1 MSNNRNRGYNR
12 GYYRN
17 NNANTNTNNTNTN
30 NTNNTNTN
38 NSGIN
43 NRYVSS
49 DQRYL
54 LDFYMNLYNQTSR
67 QIDLLYSSLDEI
79 RHNIDNISGV
89 NEIISNNS
97 PVRTPISIPA
107 PVPAPI
113 PAPPVPIPAPA
124 QLPQTTS
131 GRRRRNRSSHYNFG
145 SNQDTD
151 NAYNYRYL
159 VYNIPSR
166 AATTQTSTSDYNSIF
181 GLLRNFYDR
190 VPVAPT
196 QEILNTATRVCQ
208 FSDILNPLNS
218 SCPITLDRFENNSSV
233 TLLLGC
239 NHIFTPTSINLWF
252 RSNVLCPVCRHDIR
266 TPITNNVAPP
276 NNDNT
281 NDVDSNED
289 YNNDDYNHD
298 YGYEESKEEEQE
310 EQEEELEETKEDPSQ
325 PINNNH
331 SNSSTSFNER
341 NSNRNNIDDS
351 YNALRD
357 VAQSML
363 TQLLTSGTNDNIFYD
378 ASSNPQLLS
387 RFSSRF

>member
-17 NNANTNTNNTNTN
+17 NNNTNN
-30 NTNNTNTN
+30 NNTNTN
-38 NSGIN
+38 NSDVN

-79 RHNIDNISGV
+79 RHNMDNISGV
-89 NEIISNNS
+89 NEIISHNS
-97 PVRTPISIPA
+97 PVRTSIPIPIPVPVPTPISIPA
-107 PVPAPI
+107 P
-113 PAPPVPIPAPA
+113 PVTA

-196 QEILNTATRVCQ
+196 QEILNTSTRVCQ

-218 SCPITLDRFENNSSV
+218 SCPITLDRFENNSNV
-233 TLLLGC
+233 TILLGC
-239 NHIFTPTSINLWF
+239 NHIFTPTSINSWF

-281 NDVDSNED
+281 NNVDINED
-289 YNNDDYNHD
+289 DDNDDYNHD
-298 YGYEESKEEEQE
+298 YGYEESKEEE
-310 EQEEELEETKEDPSQ
+310 EELEETKEDVPP
-325 PINNNH
+325 PINNNN

-341 NSNRNNIDDS
+341 NSNRNNTDDS

-363 TQLLTSGTNDNIFYD
+363 TQLFTSGTNDNIFYD

-387 RFSSRF
+387 RFSTRF

>member
-17 NNANTNTNNTNTN
+17 NNNTNN
-30 NTNNTNTN
+30 NNTNTN
-38 NSGIN
+38 NSDVN

-107 PVPAPI
+107 RAPI
-113 PAPPVPIPAPA
+113 PTPPVTSPAPA

-145 SNQDTD
+145 SNHDTD

-196 QEILNTATRVCQ
+196 QEILNTSTRVCQ

-239 NHIFTPTSINLWF
+239 NHIFTPTSINSWF

-281 NDVDSNED
+281 NNDDSNED

-298 YGYEESKEEEQE
+298 YGYEESKEEEL
-310 EQEEELEETKEDPSQ
+310 EEELEETKEDPVQ
-325 PINNNH
+325 PINNNN
-331 SNSSTSFNER
+331 SNSSTLFNER
-341 NSNRNNIDDS
+341 NSNRNNIDES

-363 TQLLTSGTNDNIFYD
+363 TQLFTSGTNDNIFYD

-387 RFSSRF
+387 RFSTRF

>member
-17 NNANTNTNNTNTN
+17 NNTNNTNN
-30 NTNNTNTN
+30 NNTNTN

-79 RHNIDNISGV
+79 RHNMDNISGV

-97 PVRTPISIPA
+97 PVRTS
-107 PVPAPI
+107 VPAPI
-113 PAPPVPIPAPA
+113 PAPIPIPIPAPPVTAPAPA
-124 QLPQTTS
+124 QLPQTTG
-131 GRRRRNRSSHYNFG
+131 GRRRRNRSIHYNFG

-159 VYNIPSR
+159 VYYIPSR
-166 AATTQTSTSDYNSIF
+166 AATTQTSTSDYNSIY

-196 QEILNTATRVCQ
+196 QEILNTSTRVCQ

-218 SCPITLDRFENNSSV
+218 SCPITLDRFENNSNV
-233 TLLLGC
+233 TILLGC
-239 NHIFTPTSINLWF
+239 NHIFTPTSINSWF

-281 NDVDSNED
+281 NNDDSNED

-298 YGYEESKEEEQE
+298 YGYEESKEEEL
-310 EQEEELEETKEDPSQ
+310 EEELEETKEDPVQ
-325 PINNNH
+325 PINNNN
-331 SNSSTSFNER
+331 SNSSTLFNER
-341 NSNRNNIDDS
+341 NSNRNNIDES

-363 TQLLTSGTNDNIFYD
+363 TQLFTSGTNDNIFYD

-387 RFSSRF
+387 RFSSRFS

>member
-1 MSNNRNRGYNR
+1 MPNNRNRGYNR

-17 NNANTNTNNTNTN
+17 NNTNNTNNTNTN

-97 PVRTPISIPA
+97 PVRTPISIPTR
-107 PVPAPI
+107 API
-113 PAPPVPIPAPA
+113 PAPPVPIPAPAPA

-233 TLLLGC
+233 TILLGC

-281 NDVDSNED
+281 NNDDSNED

-298 YGYEESKEEEQE
+298 YGYEESKEE

>member
-17 NNANTNTNNTNTN
+17 NNNTNTNNSNTH
-30 NTNNTNTN
+30 

-107 PVPAPI
+107 P
-113 PAPPVPIPAPA
+113 PVTA

-196 QEILNTATRVCQ
+196 QEILNTSTRVCQ

-218 SCPITLDRFENNSSV
+218 SCPITLDRFENNSNV
-233 TLLLGC
+233 TILLGC
-239 NHIFTPTSINLWF
+239 NHIFTPTSINSWF

-281 NDVDSNED
+281 NNVDINED
-289 YNNDDYNHD
+289 DDNDDYNHD
-298 YGYEESKEEEQE
+298 YGYEESKEEE
-310 EQEEELEETKEDPSQ
+310 EELEETKEDVPP
-325 PINNNH
+325 PINNNN

-341 NSNRNNIDDS
+341 NSNRNNTDDS

-363 TQLLTSGTNDNIFYD
+363 TQLFTSGTNDNIFYD

-387 RFSSRF
+387 RFSTRF

>member
-17 NNANTNTNNTNTN
+17 NNANTNTNN
-30 NTNNTNTN
+30 
-38 NSGIN
+38 SRVN
-43 NRYVSS
+43 NRNISS

-97 PVRTPISIPA
+97 PVRTPIMQPL
-107 PVPAPI
+107 PV
-113 PAPPVPIPAPA
+113 PAPPVPVPAQTPA

-131 GRRRRNRSSHYNFG
+131 GRRRRNRSAHYNLD
-145 SNQDTD
+145 SNHETD
-151 NAYNYRYL
+151 NAYNYRYF
-159 VYNIPSR
+159 VYNIPARS
-166 AATTQTSTSDYNSIF
+166 ATTTQTSTSDYNSIS
-181 GLLRNFYDR
+181 GILRSFYDR

-196 QEILNTATRVCQ
+196 QEILNTSTRVCQ
-208 FSDILNPLNS
+208 FSDILNPINS
-218 SCPITLDRFENNSSV
+218 SCPITLDRFENNSIV

-239 NHIFTPTSINLWF
+239 NHIFTPTSINSWF

-266 TPITNNVAPP
+266 TPITNNVDPS
-276 NNDNT
+276 NNVNT
-281 NDVDSNED
+281 NNAEANED
-289 YNNDDYNHD
+289 NDYDDYE
-298 YGYEESKEEEQE
+298 YEESKEEE
-310 EQEEELEETKEDPSQ
+310 EEELEETKEDPVQ

-331 SNSSTSFNER
+331 SNSSSLFNER
-341 NSNRNNIDDS
+341 NSIRNRNNLDES
-351 YNALRD
+351 YDALRD

-363 TQLLTSGTNDNIFYD
+363 TQLFASGTNDNIFYD

-387 RFSSRF
+387 RFITRF

>member
-17 NNANTNTNNTNTN
+17 NNNTNN
-30 NTNNTNTN
+30 NNTNTN

-79 RHNIDNISGV
+79 RHNMDNISGV

-97 PVRTPISIPA
+97 PVRTSIPGPARAPISIPA
-107 PVPAPI
+107 P
-113 PAPPVPIPAPA
+113 PVTASAPA

-131 GRRRRNRSSHYNFG
+131 GRRRRNRSTHYNFG

-151 NAYNYRYL
+151 NAYNYRYF

-166 AATTQTSTSDYNSIF
+166 ATTTQTSTSDYNSIS
-181 GLLRNFYDR
+181 GLLRSFYDR

-196 QEILNTATRVCQ
+196 QDILNTSTRVCQ

-239 NHIFTPTSINLWF
+239 NHIFTPTSINSWF

-281 NDVDSNED
+281 NNDDINED
-289 YNNDDYNHD
+289 DDYNHD
-298 YGYEESKEEEQE
+298 YGYEESKEER
-310 EQEEELEETKEDPSQ
+310 EELEETKEDVPQ
-325 PINNNH
+325 PINNNY

-341 NSNRNNIDDS
+341 NSNRNNRNNIDES

-363 TQLLTSGTNDNIFYD
+363 TQLFTSGTDDNIFYD

-387 RFSSRF
+387 RFSTRF

>member
-17 NNANTNTNNTNTN
+17 NNPNTNTNNTNN
-30 NTNNTNTN
+30 INNTNTN

-107 PVPAPI
+107 RAPI
-113 PAPPVPIPAPA
+113 QAPPVPIPAPV

-131 GRRRRNRSSHYNFG
+131 RRRRRNRTSPYNFG

-151 NAYNYRYL
+151 NADDYRYL
-159 VYNIPSR
+159 IYNIPSR
-166 AATTQTSTSDYNSIF
+166 ATTTQTSTSDYNSIF

-190 VPVAPT
+190 VPIAPT

-208 FSDILNPLNS
+208 FSDILNPLNAI
-218 SCPITLDRFENNSSV
+218 CPITLDRFENNSSV
-233 TLLLGC
+233 TLLLTC
-239 NHIFTPTSINLWF
+239 NHIFTPTSINSWF
-252 RSNVLCPVCRHDIR
+252 RSNVLCPVCRRDIR

-281 NDVDSNED
+281 NNVDT
-289 YNNDDYNHD
+289 NNDDINNDYNHD
-298 YGYEESKEEEQE
+298 YGYEESKE
-310 EQEEELEETKEDPSQ
+310 EEELEETKEDPSQ

-357 VAQSML
+357 VAQSMI

-387 RFSSRF
+387 RFNTRF

>member
-17 NNANTNTNNTNTN
+17 NNNTNTNNSNTH
-30 NTNNTNTN
+30 

-79 RHNIDNISGV
+79 RHNMDNISGV

-97 PVRTPISIPA
+97 PVRTS
-107 PVPAPI
+107 VPAPI
-113 PAPPVPIPAPA
+113 PAPIPIPIPVPVPTPISIPAPPVTA

-196 QEILNTATRVCQ
+196 QEILNTSTRVCQ

-218 SCPITLDRFENNSSV
+218 SCPITLDRFENNSNV
-233 TLLLGC
+233 TILLGC
-239 NHIFTPTSINLWF
+239 NHIFTPTSINSWF

-281 NDVDSNED
+281 NNVDINED
-289 YNNDDYNHD
+289 DDNDDYNHD
-298 YGYEESKEEEQE
+298 YGYEESKEEE
-310 EQEEELEETKEDPSQ
+310 EELEETKEDVPP
-325 PINNNH
+325 PINNNN

-341 NSNRNNIDDS
+341 NSNRNNTDDS

-363 TQLLTSGTNDNIFYD
+363 TQLFTSGTNDNIFYD

-387 RFSSRF
+387 RFSTRF

>member
-1 MSNNRNRGYNR
+1 MSNNRNRGY
-12 GYYRN
+12 YRN
-17 NNANTNTNNTNTN
+17 NNNTNTN
-30 NTNNTNTN
+30 NSNTH

-79 RHNIDNISGV
+79 RHNMDNISGV

-97 PVRTPISIPA
+97 PVRTSIPT
-107 PVPAPI
+107 PAPI
-113 PAPPVPIPAPA
+113 PAPPVTAPT
-124 QLPQTTS
+124 QSST
-131 GRRRRNRSSHYNFG
+131 GRRRRRNRSSHYNFD
-145 SNQDTD
+145 SNNDTD
-151 NAYNYRYL
+151 NAYNYRYF

-166 AATTQTSTSDYNSIF
+166 ATTTQTSTSDYNSIY

-196 QEILNTATRVCQ
+196 QEILNTSTRVCQ
-208 FSDILNPLNS
+208 YSDILNPLNS

-239 NHIFTPTSINLWF
+239 NHIFTPTSINSWF

-266 TPITNNVAPP
+266 THITNNVDPS
-276 NNDNT
+276 NNVNT
-281 NDVDSNED
+281 NNAEANED
-289 YNNDDYNHD
+289 DDYDD
-298 YGYEESKEEEQE
+298 YGYEESKEEE
-310 EQEEELEETKEDPSQ
+310 ELEETKEDPVQ

-331 SNSSTSFNER
+331 SNSSSLFNER
-341 NSNRNNIDDS
+341 NSIRNRNNLDES
-351 YNALRD
+351 YDALRD

-363 TQLLTSGTNDNIFYD
+363 TQLFASGTNDNIFYD

-387 RFSSRF
+387 RFSTRY